1 MWARRLI
8 DGLIAK
14 EAPLNPAKQVIPIRL
29 SA

>member
-14 EAPLNPAKQVIPIRL
+14 EASGKPAKQVIPIRQ